1 MMLQRMP
8 RLFKHLLVLPTVV
21 SRYFPAASMQRIA
34 AAIASNEIMHAGEIC
49 FVVESNLSIFDIL
62 RKKTAKQRAVEVFS
76 QYQVWDTENNNGVLI
91 YCLLA
96 EHDFEIL
103 ADRGIHQHIG
113 AQGWESISHEMETYF
128 KQGNFEAGVV
138 FGVHQIGALIAR
150 HYPAQREEINELSN
164 APIII

>member
-1 MMLQRMP
+1 MIYKRIQRLLQ
-8 RLFKHLLVLPTVV
+8 HLLILPALVR
-21 SRYFPAASMQRIA
+21 RYFPAASMRRIT
-34 AAIASNEIMHAGEIC
+34 AAIASSERIHSGEIR

-62 RKKTAKQRAVEVFS
+62 SNKTAQQRAVEVFS
-76 QYQVWDTENNNGVLI
+76 QYQLWDTEHNNGVLI
-91 YCLLA
+91 YLLLA

-128 KQGNFEAGVV
+128 KQGQFEAGVIY
-138 FGVHQIGALIAR
+138 GVQQIGAQLTR
-150 HYPAQREEINELSN
+150 HYPAPAKKINELSD